1 MSIIDEY
8 TRTLVGYIEKDLRRK
23 QPKDQK
29 LYTKVVFESCERY
42 AKENGL
48 DYLMTS
54 GGPSGETMLME
65 LPKGL
70 SDFGIMKISP
80 NVEPQFL
87 PIDMHMTIK
96 DLKAIGFIAI

>member
-1 MSIIDEY
+1 MSIIDEH
-8 TRTLVGYIEKDLRRK
+8 TSTLVGYIEKDLRRK

-29 LYTKVVFESCERY
+29 SYTKAVFESCERY
-42 AKENGL
+42 AKENSL
-48 DYLMTS
+48 DYIMAS

-80 NVEPQFL
+80 CSEPQL
-87 PIDMHMTIK
+87 QPIDMHMTVK
-96 DLKAIGFIAI
+96 ELKSIGFIAI

>member
-8 TRTLVGYIEKDLRRK
+8 TRTLVGYIEKDLRSQ

-29 LYTKVVFESCERY
+29 SYTKVVFESCEKY
-42 AKENGL
+42 AKEHSL
-48 DYLMTS
+48 DYIMAS

-70 SDFGIMKISP
+70 SDFGIMKVSP

-87 PIDMHMTIK
+87 PIDMHMTLK